1 MWQSWSIYQSVQGC
15 CIWTAMQLAGG
26 RRMQTTN
33 VSRVWWLLHWKMDKG
48 EAAWTILGAHCI
60 CWCFWVEECNMLEK
74 MASYIVNSKWYE
86 DRKIDIQEDS
96 ERIVVTAANLLK
108 ASIREASYSKDT
120 CILVVLS
127 FRTHSMLETGS
138 QNCRTLSL
146 ITLFVQMLRQR
157 HYRPLHCSSSPP

>member
-1 MWQSWSIYQSVQGC
+1 
-15 CIWTAMQLAGG
+15 
-26 RRMQTTN
+26 
-33 VSRVWWLLHWKMDKG
+33 
-48 EAAWTILGAHCI
+48 
-60 CWCFWVEECNMLEK
+60 MLEK

-138 QNCRTLSL
+138 QNC
-146 ITLFVQMLRQR
+146 
-157 HYRPLHCSSSPP
+157 